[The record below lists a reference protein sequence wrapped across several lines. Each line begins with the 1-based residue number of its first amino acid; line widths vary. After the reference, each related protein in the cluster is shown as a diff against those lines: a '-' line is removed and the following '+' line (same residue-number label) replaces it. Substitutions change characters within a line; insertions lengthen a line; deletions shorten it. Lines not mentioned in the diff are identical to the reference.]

1 MKKHMVVI
9 DDEKAIHSILERQ
22 LPLYGFEV
30 HSCEVGKEGLKYVKT
45 LIKSTPVDVILLDWM
60 MPTMSGMDVL
70 TALKRNRKTRDIPVF
85 MLTSKSKV
93 DDLDKA
99 YDMGADGFIIKPFKV
114 KMVGSSINLKLDRI
128 QKKKQEMIGAC

>member
-1 MKKHMVVI
+1 MRKHMVVI
-9 DDEKAIHSILERQ
+9 DDEKAIHAILERQ

-30 HSCEVGKEGLKYVKT
+30 HSCEVGKDGVKYVKSLLKRT
-45 LIKSTPVDVILLDWM
+45 QVDVILLDWM
-60 MPTMSGMDVL
+60 MPTMSGLDVL

-114 KMVGSSINLKLDRI
+114 KMVGSSINLKLAKI
-128 QKKKQEMIGAC
+128 EEKKQALAGVN

>member
-30 HSCEVGKEGLKYVKT
+30 HSCEVGKEALKYVKT

-70 TALKRNRKTRDIPVF
+70 KALKRHRKTRGIPVF

-93 DDLDKA
+93 DDLDEA

-114 KMVGSSINLKLDRI
+114 KMVGSTINLKLDRI
-128 QKKKQEMIGAC
+128 QKQKQEMIGAR